1 MGKFA
6 PGSPCPYHRSYT
18 KSITARYRDQ
28 MLAAGA
34 AAGGGVP
41 AQVQPQA
48 RKMEP
53 IWDIVSGL
61 AKALS
66 EARDQIATLM
76 KQQQNGE
83 GSFSNSDR
91 TSSPSYRA
99 HSANRYAH
107 NRCPPTPRD
116 RSPQP
121 NRNIHRSHAH
131 GYCAFGR
138 NTASKELMHH
148 NAGGVR
154 YSSPKYT
161 DMFQPSGINSSKG
174 SGPGRED
181 EQKGRGGAAYGIKL
195 RGDAGNCGI
204 NVVPGSKSYTC
215 RQVKGKKGIHLS
227 AQMRDCH
234 LKLDSEGNKFDAE
247 NPVKIRITAPTKV
260 RPPPT
265 SRKPSPDVKRY
276 CVGTQYANLLKEEAY
291 HLREQRTALEPKA
304 RKAHWHN

>member
-1 MGKFA
+1 MDKFV
-6 PGSPCPYHRSYT
+6 PGSPCPYHGSYT
-18 KSITARYRDQ
+18 KNITARYRDQ
-28 MLAAGA
+28 IL
-34 AAGGGVP
+34 AAGGGAG
-41 AQVQPQA
+41 AQVQAQA

-61 AKALS
+61 AKALT

-76 KQQQNGE
+76 MKQQQNGDE
-83 GSFSNSDR
+83 SISASDR
-91 TSSPSYRA
+91 ASYPSSRA
-99 HSANRYAH
+99 HSANQCAH
-107 NRCPPTPRD
+107 NRCPPTPRV
-116 RSPQP
+116 RSPQI
-121 NRNIHRSHAH
+121 NRNVHRSHAH
-131 GYCAFGR
+131 GFCAFGR
-138 NTASKELMHH
+138 NSEFKEKMHH

-161 DMFQPSGINSSKG
+161 DTFQPSGINSSKG
-174 SGPGRED
+174 
-181 EQKGRGGAAYGIKL
+181 EQKGRGTAYGIKL

-215 RQVKGKKGIHLS
+215 KQVKGKKGIHLS

-234 LKLDSEGNKFDAE
+234 LKLDSESDKFDAE

-265 SRKPSPDVKRY
+265 SRKLSPDVKRY

-291 HLREQRTALEPKA
+291 HLREQRSALEPKSK
-304 RKAHWHN
+304 KAHWNNY